1 MRDDKGPYAKT
12 VQGVGGIKGRRR
24 YEEHLGDKIGRT
36 WCFTRSLM
44 GQGARATLKKEE
56 DLRLIL
62 RVQLWC
68 LGWEA
73 KTDVRD
79 TRNSEGEQALSS
91 GYRQDQRESS

>member
-12 VQGVGGIKGRRR
+12 VGGRGIKGRRR
-24 YEEHLGDKIGRT
+24 YEEHLGDKISRT

-44 GQGARATLKKEE
+44 GQGVRGTLKKEE
-56 DLRLIL
+56 DLRLTL

-79 TRNSEGEQALSS
+79 TRNSEGEQALNS
-91 GYRQDQRESS
+91 GYRQDQWESS